1 MIKHIKQDYKDLE
14 ELKEELYYER
24 IRFNNYVKQK
34 REEVERT
41 LKGVFKEQAMES
53 IKDMIEKKEKKLNEK
68 EKAVDDIQ
76 DELGR
81 IEQNIEK
88 NKLIDYEILEK
99 EDGSKT
105 VIACILD
112 TVGLGIKYIFNPYKN
127 DKGEHNYFGKFGFT
141 RDTALLIIDII
152 REAYYDGELV
162 DFELPQL
169 KESDNGLIELKV
181 SQKYGVGVFN
191 AKEDFTSDK
200 VIYDKYNYDLEIVIK
215 ISKFDNNPRIYLK
228 NVRPRLNELKT
239 FYSSKFFG
247 KE

>member
-1 MIKHIKQDYKDLE
+1 MITYTKQEYKDLQE
-14 ELKEELYYER
+14 IKEELYYER
-24 IRFNNYVKQK
+24 IRFNNFVRQQK
-34 REEVERT
+34 EKVENT
-41 LKGVFKEQAMES
+41 LTGVFKEQAMES
-53 IKDMIEKKEKKLNEK
+53 IKDMIEKKEKEFNKKEEDLN
-68 EKAVDDIQ
+68 DLTDT
-76 DELGR
+76 LGK
-81 IEQNIEK
+81 IEQDIEK
-88 NKLIDYEILEK
+88 NKLVDYEIVEK
-99 EDGSKT
+99 KDGSKT

-127 DKGEHNYFGKFGFT
+127 EKGEHNYFGKFGFT
-141 RDTALLIIDII
+141 MDTALLIIDII
-152 REAYYDGELV
+152 REAYYDGELA

-169 KESDNGLIELKV
+169 KENNNGLVELKV